1 MNATIVEFHFITA
14 TCFCSLFH
22 STCLSCECRPCAKEY
37 CKYTKVE
44 VNYEEFSVFS
54 VDENISLS
62 IGCR

>member
-1 MNATIVEFHFITA
+1 MYNSCANIIVNIQKNTA
-14 TCFCSLFH
+14 NV
-22 STCLSCECRPCAKEY
+22 R
-37 CKYTKVE
+37 KVE